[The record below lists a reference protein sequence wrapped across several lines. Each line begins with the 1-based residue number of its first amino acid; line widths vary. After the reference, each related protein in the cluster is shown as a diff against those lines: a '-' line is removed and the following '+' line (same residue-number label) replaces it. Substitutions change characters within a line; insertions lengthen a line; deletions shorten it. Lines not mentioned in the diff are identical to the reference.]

1 MKLQRILPFSKNI
14 LNSCIAEGDF
24 VVDATIGNGHD
35 TLFLAELVG
44 ESGRVF
50 GFDIQESAIKE
61 TKTRLSR
68 HEFMDRVTLFHQGHE
83 HLTACIPDEAHGQI
97 SAAVFNLGYL
107 PGADKEIVTKPN
119 STIHAIQQLL
129 DIMKIEGIII
139 VVIYHGHQEGVVE
152 KEALL
157 DFVTSLDQKRA
168 LVLQYKFLNQKN
180 NPPFVIAIEKR

>member
-1 MKLQRILPFSKNI
+1 MKLQRILPFTKSI

-61 TKTRLSR
+61 TTTRLNQ
-68 HEFMDRVTLFHQGHE
+68 HELMQRVTLFHQGHE
-83 HLTACIPDEAHGQI
+83 HITACIPDEVHGQI
-97 SAAVFNLGYL
+97 SAAIFNLGYL
-107 PGADKEIVTKPN
+107 PGGEKEIVTKPN

-129 DIMKIEGIII
+129 DIMKSEAVIII
-139 VVIYHGHQEGVVE
+139 VIYQGHKEGQIE
-152 KEALL
+152 KESLL
-157 DFVTSLDQKRA
+157 DYVTTLDQKRA
-168 LVLQYKFLNQKN
+168 LVIQYKFLNQKN